1 MSANQAGEA
10 AGRVKEAAASVTGQQ
25 IVQNDSQPDQTRT
38 RVVKD
43 KGNSLV
49 DTLPGRGTE

>member
-38 RVVKD
+38 RVKD